1 MQRIANKAWEGLP
14 LRRRFEMKRTMV
26 GLAFLLGVALTAWS
40 AGAADFV
47 QTNLVS
53 DISGLAEVTDPNLS
67 NPWGV
72 SNSTTSPF
80 WVSNQKTNTATIYA
94 VGPTGTTATTI
105 PIPVNIPK
113 TASGPQGPTGQ
124 VNNGNT
130 SSFPVGNGGDNAS
143 AQFIFA
149 NLNGTISAWDS
160 ITGPFVQ
167 ATTPGAVYTGLAIN
181 TAQTRLYAANDS
193 GSGSIDVFGS
203 AFQSVNLGANA
214 FKDPAIAGLIPFNV
228 QDINGKVYVT
238 YAPSG
243 HANQT
248 AAPLGAGAVAIFNED
263 GTLIQTLING
273 GQLAAP
279 WGLALAPTGWGPF
292 GGDLLVGNF
301 SYAHSEINA
310 YDVVYGILRGT
321 IPINAGGHNPGGL
334 WSLSFG
340 NQGNPNTLY
349 FTDGINGETDGLF
362 GAISAVP
369 EPSTFPLLGVGLLGV
384 CGFCRRR
391 ARCL

>member
-1 MQRIANKAWEGLP
+1 
-14 LRRRFEMKRTMV
+14 MKRTIV
-26 GLAFLLGVALTAWS
+26 GLAFLLGVAVTAWP

-53 DISGLAEVTDPNLS
+53 DISGLAEVTDPNLI

-72 SNSTTSPF
+72 SHSTTSPF
-80 WVSNQKTNTATIYA
+80 WVSNQKTNTATLYL
-94 VGPTGTTATTI
+94 VDPTGTTATTI
-105 PIPVNIPK
+105 PIPANIPK

-160 ITGPFVQ
+160 FPAAFVQ

-214 FKDPAIAGLIPFNV
+214 FKDPAIAGLVPFNA

-243 HANQT
+243 HPNQT
-248 AAPLGAGAVAIFNED
+248 AAPLGAGAVAIFSED
-263 GTLIQTLING
+263 GTLLQTLING

-279 WGLALAPTGWGPF
+279 WGLALAPSGWGPF

-310 YDVVYGILRGT
+310 YDGNGTFRGT

-340 NQGNPNTLY
+340 NQGGNGNPNTLY

-369 EPSTFPLLGVGLLGV
+369 EPSTFALLGVGLLGV
-384 CGFCRRR
+384 CGLCRRR
-391 ARCL
+391 VRCL